1 MKIHDVCFLYTELN
15 PPQTSGATTTLVIIV
30 VSIGIIL
37 VVIVVGAVILVV
49 LIRTKKRKKQLEIF
63 KLQKTSTA
71 KENIEMKLKH
81 EGTTEREASSNT
93 GQPPYAEIQTEPPPS
108 VPSKSEDLVSLN
120 SPLTIGYSEIE
131 LEPDDRKQALPAKPP
146 RHVTSSDQ
154 IPKATGPQPY
164 VPEHEPT
171 P

>member
-1 MKIHDVCFLYTELN
+1 MV
-15 PPQTSGATTTLVIIV
+15 
-30 VSIGIIL
+30 IL
-37 VVIVVGAVILVV
+37 VVIVIGAFILVV
-49 LIRTKKRKKQLEIF
+49 LLKARRRKLVIN
-63 KLQKTSTA
+63 KLQKATTE
-71 KENIEMKLKH
+71 KENIKMKLKNK
-81 EGTTEREASSNT
+81 TTVIEASSSN
-93 GQPPYAEIQTEPPPS
+93 QPLYAEIQAVAPPNA
-108 VPSKSEDLVSLN
+108 PSKSEDLVNLN

>member
-1 MKIHDVCFLYTELN
+1 M
-15 PPQTSGATTTLVIIV
+15 VIN
-30 VSIGIIL
+30 
-37 VVIVVGAVILVV
+37 
-49 LIRTKKRKKQLEIF
+49 
-63 KLQKTSTA
+63 KLQKATTE
-71 KENIEMKLKH
+71 KENIEMKLKNK
-81 EGTTEREASSNT
+81 TTVIEASSSN
-93 GQPPYAEIQTEPPPS
+93 QPLYAEIQAVAPPN
-108 VPSKSEDLVSLN
+108 VASKSEDLVNLN

>member
-1 MKIHDVCFLYTELN
+1 MV
-15 PPQTSGATTTLVIIV
+15 
-30 VSIGIIL
+30 IL
-37 VVIVVGAVILVV
+37 VVIVIGAFILVV
-49 LIRTKKRKKQLEIF
+49 LLKARRRKLVIN
-63 KLQKTSTA
+63 KLQKATTE
-71 KENIEMKLKH
+71 KENIEMKLKNKM
-81 EGTTEREASSNT
+81 TVIEASSSN
-93 GQPPYAEIQTEPPPS
+93 QPPYAEIQTVAPPN
-108 VPSKSEDLVSLN
+108 VASKSEDLVNLN
-120 SPLTIGYSEIE
+120 SPLTVGYSEIE